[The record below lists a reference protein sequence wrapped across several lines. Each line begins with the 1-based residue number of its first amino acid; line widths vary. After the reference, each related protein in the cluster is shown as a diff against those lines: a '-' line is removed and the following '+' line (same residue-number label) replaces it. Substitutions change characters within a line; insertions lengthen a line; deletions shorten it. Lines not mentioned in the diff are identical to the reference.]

1 VTDGGFRHLL
11 APGRI
16 GDLELRNR
24 IVMCPMGD
32 ALAEPDGTVSDRQ
45 VAYYGARARG
55 GVGMVIM
62 GSVSASYP
70 YGCYDPRQTGA
81 SDDRFVPGLTRIAA
95 EVHRHGARI
104 AAQITHDAGNSRYDA
119 WQGNPVL
126 VPSVIEAGA
135 PDRLSTMVTP
145 EEGMAMMKPFIQ
157 PTSKIHA
164 KAADEDDIAQL
175 IEWFASCAER
185 LIGCG
190 FDGIE
195 LHAGHGYI
203 LDSFLSPAMN
213 HRDDRWGGS
222 VENRA
227 RLLLEV
233 IGAVRQRIGRAVPLW
248 MRINAEERHR
258 EVGETLPDTL
268 RVIDMAVAAGLDA
281 VHVTTHANPM
291 VGVGICDS
299 HTPQTPGHLRA
310 NFSAVKRSTTVP
322 VIAFGRL
329 EPELAEEVLASG
341 DADFVA
347 MGRQL
352 LADPDLPRKLAAGER
367 DDVRPCIYQYR
378 CINNIF
384 VNESVRCAV
393 NPATAEGDEE
403 APPRAANPRH
413 VLVVGAGPAGMETA
427 RLLAASGHRVT
438 LADGATELGGRLVQ
452 AAAVD
457 PQMRAL
463 LGWLRRQVERSDV
476 ELRLG
481 ERLDAVSTAAIGADV
496 VVDATGTSWPGLDAL
511 IDATSALGVPAMEA
525 VPLVEAIRAD
535 AVLASG
541 DTSAAA
547 AAVGGAVLAGGING
561 NGRGGSD
568 TDAFDGAAN
577 VNGHGLVLVGGD
589 KPAVALA
596 VRARAVG
603 LPVTVVEPGGVFA
616 LRVGVPGRARFVHDA
631 EQAGVQFATEP
642 PAGAQGFDVRP
653 APPIVLGHLGAHLV
667 GDVTGTWGIEP
678 AFQQARALTQMLAR

>member
-1 VTDGGFRHLL
+1 VTDGAFRHLL

-24 IVMCPMGD
+24 IIMCPMGD

-45 VAYYGARARG
+45 LAYYGARARG

-70 YGCYDPRQTGA
+70 HGCYDPRQTGA
-81 SDDRFVPGLTRIAA
+81 SDDRFVPGLTRMAA

-119 WQGNPVL
+119 WQGDPVL
-126 VPSVIEAGA
+126 VPSIVEPGA
-135 PDRLSTMVTP
+135 PDRLATMVTP
-145 EEGMAMMKPFIQ
+145 EEGLAMMKPFIQ
-157 PTSKIHA
+157 PTSKMYA
-164 KAADEDDIAQL
+164 KEADEDDIAQL

-185 LIGCG
+185 LVGCG

-203 LDSFLSPAMN
+203 LDSFLSPAVN
-213 HRDDRWGGS
+213 RRQDRWGGS
-222 VENRA
+222 LENRA

-233 IGAVRQRIGRAVPLW
+233 IAAVRARIGTAVPLW

-258 EVGETLPDTL
+258 DAGETLPDTL
-268 RVIDMAVAAGLDA
+268 RVIDLAVTAGLDA
-281 VHVTTHANPM
+281 VHVSTYADPM
-291 VGVGICDS
+291 VGIGICDA
-299 HTPQTPGHLRA
+299 HTPQAPGHLRG

-322 VIAFGRL
+322 VIGFGRL

-352 LADPDLPRKLAAGER
+352 LADPDLPRKLERGER
-367 DDVRPCIYQYR
+367 DDIRPCIYQYR

-393 NPATAEGDEE
+393 NAATAEGDEE
-403 APPRAANPRH
+403 APPPAANPRH

-438 LADGATELGGRLVQ
+438 LADGATQLGGRLVQ
-452 AAAVD
+452 AASVD
-457 PQMRAL
+457 PQMAAL
-463 LGWLRRQVERSDV
+463 LGWLRRQVERSGV

-481 ERLDAVSTAAIGADV
+481 ERLDVASTAAIGADV

-511 IDATSALGVPAMEA
+511 VGALPALGVPAMEA
-525 VPLVEAIRAD
+525 VPVVEAIRAD
-535 AVLASG
+535 ASATSG
-541 DTSAAA
+541 AGA
-547 AAVGGAVLAGGING
+547 AAVAAVEGVVLAGGTNG
-561 NGRGGSD
+561 SGTGHGLAS
-568 TDAFDGAAN
+568 GASRA
-577 VNGHGLVLVGGD
+577 VAEGLVLVGGD

-596 VRARAVG
+596 VKARTAG
-603 LPVTVVEPGGVFA
+603 MAVTVVEPSGVFA
-616 LRVGVPGRARFVHDA
+616 QRVGIPGRARFVHDA
-631 EQAGVQFATEP
+631 EQAGVRLATEI
-642 PAGAQGFDVRP
+642 PAGADGFDVRP

-667 GDVTGTWGIEP
+667 GDVTGTWGVEP
-678 AFQQARALTQMLAR
+678 AFQQARAVAATLAR